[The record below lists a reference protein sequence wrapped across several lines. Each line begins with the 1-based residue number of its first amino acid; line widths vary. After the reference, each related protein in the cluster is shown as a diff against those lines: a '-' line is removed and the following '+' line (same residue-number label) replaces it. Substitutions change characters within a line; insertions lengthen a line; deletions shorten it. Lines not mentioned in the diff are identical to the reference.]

1 MNGCRSSRQLV
12 LGSDCSRAENSG
24 GEFELLSWK
33 DGRWRVPRKAEPPLK
48 EEYGQNS
55 SPGL

>member
-1 MNGCRSSRQLV
+1 MNSRRWSRRRV
-12 LGSDCSRAENSG
+12 LGSNRSRAENPG

-33 DGRWRVPRKAEPPLK
+33 DRRWRVPRKAEPPLR